1 MNEEL
6 TREELE
12 LAEAGEEM
20 LEEEGAM
27 IGEECRNIET
37 ITAEIRFFK
46 RQAAESICEIGMRLI
61 EAKTQLS
68 HGEWLPW
75 LRDEV
80 DFSEASAQRYMRLA
94 REYGKSV
101 TVTDLGASKA
111 LILLGLPASEREEFI
126 AETHEVNGTEKS
138 VSEMTKKEL
147 EQAIRERDEAQK
159 ALEEER
165 SAGEG
170 AAMKIA
176 DLQSALEK
184 ANEEAGRAIERAED
198 AEQTVKEFSE
208 ENVRLTDDLAEAER
222 RVKELEERPVE
233 VAVQEK
239 DASAEQIEAARAEA
253 RAAAL
258 EEVKEAHA
266 AEIAELK
273 SNKQAEVQRAD
284 RLAEE
289 KKKLTEKLRA
299 AEEKAKASASAGSE
313 EKEKLTAEIEAL
325 KKQLSMSGAEVTAFK
340 IKFSEW
346 QEAYNAMRIALDCLA
361 PEQREK
367 CEAAIRAVLEGW
379 NEVEHEQTAGSG
391 KAAVH

>member
-1 MNEEL
+1 MSEEL

-20 LEEEGAM
+20 LEAEGATLGG
-27 IGEECRNIET
+27 IYRDIDT
-37 ITAEIRFFK
+37 ITAEINFFK
-46 RQAAESICEIGMRLI
+46 RQAAESIYEIGTRLI
-61 EAKTQLS
+61 EAKTQLN

-75 LRDEV
+75 LRSEV
-80 DFSEASAQRYMRLA
+80 EFSEASAQRYMQLA
-94 REYGKSV
+94 REYGKTR
-101 TVTDLGASKA
+101 TVRDLGVSKA
-111 LILLGLPASEREEFI
+111 LQLLALPASEREEFI
-126 AETHEVNGTEKS
+126 TETHEVNGEEKS

-147 EQAIRERDEAQK
+147 EQAIKDRDEAHK
-159 ALEEER
+159 AALKYAE
-165 SAGEG
+165 
-170 AAMKIA
+170 
-176 DLQSALEK
+176 QLEK
-184 ANEEAGRAIERAED
+184 ANKEAGEAIERAEN
-198 AEQTVKEFSE
+198 AEQTLKEYSE

-367 CEAAIRAVLEGW
+367 CEAAIKAVLEGW
-379 NEVEHEQTAGSG
+379 NGD
-391 KAAVH
+391 

>member
-1 MNEEL
+1 MSEEL

-12 LAEAGEEM
+12 LAEAGEKM
-20 LEEEGAM
+20 LEEEEAM
-27 IGEECRNIET
+27 IGGECRNIET

-111 LILLGLPASEREEFI
+111 LILLGLPVSEREEFI

-147 EQAIRERDEAQK
+147 EQAIRERDEA
-159 ALEEER
+159 R
-165 SAGEG
+165 R
-170 AAMKIA
+170 
-176 DLQSALEK
+176 D
-184 ANEEAGRAIERAED
+184 AED
-198 AEQTVKEFSE
+198 AQKRNANMKKVLEEAQSELRETSELLDRKTDEYAALSSVAKELRD
-208 ENVRLTDDLAEAER
+208 NAQEAEKR
-222 RVKELEERPVE
+222 IRELEARPVD
-233 VAVQEK
+233 VAVQQH
-239 DASAEQIEAARAEA
+239 DATPEQIEAARAEA

-313 EKEKLTAEIEAL
+313 EKEKLTAEIEQL
-325 KKQLSMSGAEVTAFK
+325 KKQLSMSGTEITAFK

-346 QEAYNAMRIALDCLA
+346 QEAYNAMKIALDCLA

-379 NEVEHEQTAGSG
+379 NEAEHEQTAGSG